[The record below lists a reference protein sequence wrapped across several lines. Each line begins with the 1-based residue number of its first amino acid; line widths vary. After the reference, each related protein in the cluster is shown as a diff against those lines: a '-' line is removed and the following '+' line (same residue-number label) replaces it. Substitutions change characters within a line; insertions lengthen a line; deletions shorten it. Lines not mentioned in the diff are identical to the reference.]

1 MEDFKDKWLRA
12 RKELS
17 EKEEELQA
25 QHEEL
30 TAAIENVVS
39 KNVQLE
45 KVLAELKSRN
55 KELDQIIYR
64 TSHDLKSPITTLRG
78 LMNLI
83 TQVSDSE
90 EINSYAELARHT
102 SLEMEKVLFL
112 LTKYS
117 WNLLDNIHWESVNI
131 HELIHDAFHSL
142 RFIDGVSD
150 VNISLPKPTTHEPLV
165 SDKER
170 LKLVFFQ
177 VISNAVHFRNRSAE
191 SYIRIY
197 VTSSADHL
205 LVSVVDNGI
214 GMSDEIKTKAFEM
227 FFRGA
232 TLSKGPGLGLYISNQ
247 IITKLKGEISIES
260 KVNLGSTVT
269 IKLPFKLK

>member
-1 MEDFKDKWLRA
+1 MDDFKDKWLRA

-30 TAAIENVVS
+30 TTTIENVVS
-39 KNVQLE
+39 KNEQLE
-45 KVLAELKSRN
+45 QVLAELKNRN

-83 TQVSDSE
+83 THVSDSE
-90 EINSYAELARHT
+90 EVDSYAELANHAF
-102 SLEMEKVLFL
+102 LEMEKVLFL
-112 LTKYS
+112 LTRYS

-131 HELIHDAFHSL
+131 HELVEDAFHSL
-142 RFIDGVSD
+142 RFIDGVSEVD
-150 VNISLPKPTTHEPLV
+150 IALPKPNPHKALI

-177 VISNAVHFRNRSAE
+177 VISNAVHFRNRSVK
-191 SYIRIY
+191 SFVKIF
-197 VTSSADHL
+197 VSSSTEHL
-205 LVSVVDNGI
+205 IISVVDNGI
-214 GMSDEIKTKAFEM
+214 GMSEEIKARAFEM

-232 TLSKGPGLGLYISNQ
+232 ILSKGPGLGLYISQQ
-247 IITKLKGEISIES
+247 IITKLKGKIIIES
-260 KVNLGSTVT
+260 KVNMGSTVT